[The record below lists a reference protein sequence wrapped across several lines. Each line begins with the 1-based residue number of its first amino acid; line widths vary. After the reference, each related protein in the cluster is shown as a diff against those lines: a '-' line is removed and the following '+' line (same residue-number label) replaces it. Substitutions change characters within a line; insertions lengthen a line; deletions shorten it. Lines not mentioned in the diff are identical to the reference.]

1 MTNKEI
7 KVNTLDDLRTHI
19 MISLLNKLTD
29 EGFLPSI
36 GEETFD
42 RIFPKLKSLYDEAMS
57 GYYHDS
63 MYDLLRDHDYD
74 GSKNEAV
81 EALFSSLRNLSI
93 IDNADNSAEA
103 IKTIKDYEMLRLMEY
118 DGGGEGGSEDCY
130 SIIRVGQRYFRC
142 DYEYYS
148 YNGFDYSD
156 GSEVYE
162 VAPKTVELLNTS
174 WLRNQPNVCA
184 GR

>member
-7 KVNTLDDLRTHI
+7 KVSTLDDLRTHI

-42 RIFPKLKSLYDEAMS
+42 RIFPKLKSLYDES
-57 GYYHDS
+57 IRYHCDS
-63 MYDLLRDHDYD
+63 TYDLLRDHDYD

-93 IDNADNSAEA
+93 IDNTDNSAEA
-103 IKTIKDYEMLRLMEY
+103 IKAIKDYEMLRLMEY
-118 DGGGEGGSEDCY
+118 DGGGEGGAENCY
-130 SIIRVGQRYFRC
+130 SIIRVGKRYFKC

-162 VAPKTVELLNTS
+162 VAPKTVEVVQYFPL
-174 WLRNQPNVCA
+174 
-184 GR
+184 

>member
-7 KVNTLDDLRTHI
+7 KVSTLGDLRTHI

-42 RIFPKLKSLYDEAMS
+42 RIFPKLKSLYEES
-57 GYYHDS
+57 IRYHCDS
-63 MYDLLRDHDYD
+63 TYDLLRDHDYD
-74 GSKNEAV
+74 GCKNEAV

-103 IKTIKDYEMLRLMEY
+103 IKAIKDYEMLRLMEY
-118 DGGGEGGSEDCY
+118 DGGGEGGAEDCY
-130 SIIRVGQRYFRC
+130 SIIRVGKRYFKC

-148 YNGFDYSD
+148 YHGFDYSD

-162 VAPKTVELLNTS
+162 VEPKTVEVVQYFPL
-174 WLRNQPNVCA
+174 
-184 GR
+184 

>member
-7 KVNTLDDLRTHI
+7 KVSTLGDLRTNI
-19 MISLLNKLTD
+19 MISLLNKLAD

-57 GYYHDS
+57 GCYRDS
-63 MYDLLRDHDYD
+63 MYDLLREHGYD

-81 EALFSSLRNLSI
+81 EALFYSLRNLSI
-93 IDNADNSAEA
+93 IDNVDNSAEA
-103 IKTIKDYEMLRLMEY
+103 INAIKDYEMLRLMEY

-130 SIIRVGQRYFRC
+130 SIIKVGQRYFRC
-142 DYEYYS
+142 NYEYYS
-148 YNGFDYSD
+148 YEGFDYGN

-162 VAPKTVELLNTS
+162 VAPKTIEVVQYFAL
-174 WLRNQPNVCA
+174 
-184 GR
+184 